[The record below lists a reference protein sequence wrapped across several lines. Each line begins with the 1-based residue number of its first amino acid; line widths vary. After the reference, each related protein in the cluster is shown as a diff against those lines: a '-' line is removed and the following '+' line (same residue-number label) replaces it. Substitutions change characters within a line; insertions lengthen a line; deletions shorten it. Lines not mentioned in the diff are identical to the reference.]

1 MQDDH
6 ATDTPGWDAINDAL
20 APLYAGQTPQH
31 FGTAIPYTLGG
42 ADPLDGISVYR
53 VDAPVPHWH
62 YITYGFSELYAK
74 ESSDASTSGYGFEL
88 TFRLAITPGDSAAD
102 APPAWP
108 MNLLQNLARYVF
120 GSGNVFEDGH
130 HIDANG
136 PIALEQDTLL
146 RHLAFLQDP
155 QLPPRQTANGALQFL
170 QVIGL
175 CDAEMAAIR
184 RWSTRG
190 VLDLLEPAMPLW
202 ITELSRAS
210 LLDDPA
216 LAAQVQAGSAR
227 EGSSTGMLFLEKLQA
242 RVEDGVATLVIGA
255 GQVPSVLELL
265 PLRLRHGK
273 PLTLFGADLAWQFE
287 AGAEDAVQADAEVIR
302 CVLSEA
308 SQQALLRTLRAERGR
323 YVLAEGRLLVV
334 VEPTLLRDAKGAVIR
349 EIG

>member
-6 ATDTPGWDAINDAL
+6 DSDTPGWDAINDAL

-42 ADPLDGISVYR
+42 SDPLDGISVYW

-88 TFRLAITPGDSAAD
+88 TFRLAAAPGDSAGAT
-102 APPAWP
+102 PPSWP

-136 PIALEQDTLL
+136 PIALEQDTVL
-146 RHLAFLQDP
+146 RHLAFLHDP
-155 QLPPRQTANGALQFL
+155 WLPQRQTPNGALQFL

-175 CDAEMAAIR
+175 SDAEMAAIR

-190 VLDLLEPAMPLW
+190 VLALLEPVMPLW

-216 LAAQVQAGSAR
+216 LVAQVQAGSER

-242 RVEDGVATLVIGA
+242 RVEDGVATLQIGA

-273 PLTLFGADLAWQFE
+273 PLTLFGGDLAWRFE
-287 AGAEDAVQADAEVIR
+287 AGEVDAVQAEAEVAR
-302 CVLSEA
+302 CILSEA
-308 SQQALLRTLRAERGR
+308 SLQTLLDTLRAERGR
-323 YVLAEGRLLVV
+323 HELCEGKLVV
-334 VEPTLLRDAKGAVIR
+334 DVQPTLLRDAKGNLLR